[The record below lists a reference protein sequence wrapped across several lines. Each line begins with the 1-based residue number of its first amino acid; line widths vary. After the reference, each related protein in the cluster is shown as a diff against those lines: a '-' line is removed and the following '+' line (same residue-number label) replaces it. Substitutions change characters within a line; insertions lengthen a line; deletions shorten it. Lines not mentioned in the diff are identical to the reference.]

1 VLVRWKE
8 VVLEGGDEAG
18 RCQDVVTTA
27 CVEVIGGVSE
37 GAGVGAINR
46 VSEAACEIRWL
57 KWLLMPHRLW
67 WLDTSEL
74 SES

>member
-1 VLVRWKE
+1 MCPGTWVPGACLLKGVL
-8 VVLEGGDEAG
+8 
-18 RCQDVVTTA
+18 
-27 CVEVIGGVSE
+27 EVIGGVSE

-46 VSEAACEIRWL
+46 VSEAACEVRWL